1 MKNKPIAYSRVLI
14 EFIEPLLDGT
24 EDEDEFLTKA
34 RMGMIAW
41 NYHVSDQNKLPYDD
55 TMKAIL
61 QQMTDENEEGKEI
74 LNALVLRKELHFS
87 NYNQFLFKVET
98 RTKPNGDTVLRVESG
113 PVDKIF

>member
-1 MKNKPIAYSRVLI
+1 MKNKPVAYSRVLI

-24 EDEDEFLTKA
+24 EDEDEYLAKA
-34 RMGMIAW
+34 RIGMIAW

-61 QQMTDENEEGKEI
+61 QQMTEENEDGKEI
-74 LNALVLRKELHFS
+74 LNALVLRKKLHFS

-98 RTKPNGDTVLRVESG
+98 RTKPNGDTVLYVESG